1 MDDNV
6 DPILGVT
13 KSLLKV
19 ARILLA
25 EHKEHTCYLLPTSV
39 GDASLQGPVPG
50 TATLD

>member
-6 DPILGVT
+6 NLILGVT

-19 ARILLA
+19 AKILLA
-25 EHKEHTCYLLPTSV
+25 EYNGHTCPLLPTSV
-39 GDASLQGPVPG
+39 GDACVQGLVPV